1 MDFSK
6 LDSRSAA
13 ETGRKVQILDQ
24 NTGEPI
30 FDGKTE
36 CCFFVRGMSSRS
48 VQAGIKAEQ
57 AARMKAVRNPKAADD
72 SKTIGDIHNDLV
84 VAAARLITEFS
95 GVQRTDETGALVDLT
110 DSAEDIKWFLDLNF
124 LSLPHLLRT
133 TALTIGEDEAQE
145 DFADRKKVYE
155 AQWHKPSFAQQVLD
169 AAQDDA
175 DFLQKTSRT

>member
-36 CCFFVRGMSSRS
+36 CWYSVRGMSSRS
-48 VQAGIKAEQ
+48 VQSAIKAEQ
-57 AARMKAVRNPKAADD
+57 AARMKAVRNPKAAED
-72 SKTIGDIHNDLV
+72 SKTIGDIHDELV
-84 VAAARLITEFS
+84 IAAARLITGFG
-95 GVQRTDETGALVDLT
+95 GVQRMGDDGVLRDLT
-110 DSAEDIKWFLDLNF
+110 DSPDDIKWFLDLNF

-133 TALTIGEDEAQE
+133 TALTKEADETPE
-145 DFADRKKVYE
+145 EFAERQKAYE

-169 AAQDDA
+169 AAKDDA
-175 DFLQKTSRT
+175 DFLQPTSQG